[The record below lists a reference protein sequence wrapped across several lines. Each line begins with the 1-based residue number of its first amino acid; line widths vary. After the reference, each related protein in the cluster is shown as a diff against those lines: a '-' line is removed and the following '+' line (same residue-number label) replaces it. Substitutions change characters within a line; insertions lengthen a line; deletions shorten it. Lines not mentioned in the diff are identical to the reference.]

1 MSTTNDSSGNFV
13 KKSTRKRNIVI
24 GLFMVLGASGA
35 AFYMDLQVNDVSY
48 ITGEIMSHVPLDCMI
63 YFPPQG
69 NHTVDSAQAVYYQ
82 NVVNGVNQSGVKYIG
97 PFLRSPAFQEYMFT
111 NCHVFNGTKH
121 INEYQTFNKSFVDV
135 NAYSEPSDWLKNQVS
150 IEQKLH
156 DYNWKSN
163 PSNYSRIEQ
172 VSYVYGI
179 NLQSTVD
186 ELFLNGALDLDK
198 CQNPSW
204 RDNSDIRQCTWHDS
218 HFVVVK
224 HNQDL
229 LAILDKPI
237 EGLKLS

>member
-13 KKSTRKRNIVI
+13 KKSSRKRNIVI

-48 ITGEIMSHVPLDCMI
+48 ITGETMSHVPLDCMI

-69 NHTVDSAQAVYYQ
+69 NHTVDSAQAIYYQ
-82 NVVNGVNQSGVKYIG
+82 NVVDGVNKTGVKYIG